1 MNLDGLSLHT
11 HFSLLSVFDQEFI
24 NAGVTLQI
32 DFVSNQHTS
41 QPLYA
46 CSLVLPFHNLPN
58 AFPVV
63 WVNKCNFLPV
73 F

>member
-11 HFSLLSVFDQEFI
+11 YFSLLSVFEQEFT

-32 DFVSNQHTS
+32 DFVSIQHTS
-41 QPLYA
+41 PPLYA
-46 CSLVLPFHNLPN
+46 CLLVLPFHNLPN

-63 WVNKCNFLPV
+63 WLNKCNFLPV